1 MQNSNG
7 RCSAFVSSSPLVS
20 DGGNDD
26 DNDNDNGNTSFYV
39 NIVRK
44 ASSAFSTLP
53 PEDPDDMDSGS
64 ASCGGVTI
72 VFLIACII
80 LCLKLF
86 TLPILKNLTSLT
98 KQIRSSTMHPLTA
111 DPRIRMNAFSMH
123 ETFNAPTSASA
134 IPRLPSA
141 TFSTSN
147 QIHPSSNNTPR
158 IHRSQAN
165 SNANLSAA
173 NNVEPEQQHIGAQT
187 GGQHVYF
194 LAIPP
199 PPSYQESIH
208 ALPPSYENISN
219 LP

>member
-7 RCSAFVSSSPLVS
+7 QCSAFVSSSSVVS
-20 DGGNDD
+20 DGDNNKDD
-26 DNDNDNGNTSFYV
+26 ENNPIVDESLILLKNNNISTSP
-39 NIVRK
+39 
-44 ASSAFSTLP
+44 SSAT
-53 PEDPDDMDSGS
+53 EDPDDMDSGS

-98 KQIRSSTMHPLTA
+98 KQIRSSTMHPQIA
-111 DPRIRMNAFSMH
+111 DPRIRINAFSMH
-123 ETFNAPTSASA
+123 ETFNAPTAASG

-141 TFSTSN
+141 TFSHNST
-147 QIHPSSNNTPR
+147 QIPTPRINRSRPNSSNNLV
-158 IHRSQAN
+158 HNQNQS
-165 SNANLSAA
+165 
-173 NNVEPEQQHIGAQT
+173 EPEQLQGHSF
-187 GGQHVYF
+187 F
-194 LAIPP
+194 LTIPP
-199 PPSYQESIH
+199 PPSYQESIN